1 MHTQRDWKRTID
13 RLWSA
18 AAIDYRQAA
27 LLAAEMARQ
36 SKDRA
41 LEHAASQALPSLRA
55 ACLKGADRRARD
67 LARRRLGAIRDVLH
81 ALDAPRFGKRRSV
94 EDVPPPEERHRRVLG
109 LPPGRRLF
117 GPEIHQA
124 YKRAAKTMH
133 PDAGGSEQAFLELS
147 AARDA
152 LMKGV

>member
-1 MHTQRDWKRTID
+1 MHRQRDWKRAVD

-18 AAIDYRQAA
+18 AALDYRQAA

-36 SKDRA
+36 SEDRA
-41 LEHAASQALPSLRA
+41 LAHAASQALPSLRG
-55 ACLKGADRRARD
+55 ACLKSTDRRARD

-81 ALDAPRFGKRRSV
+81 ALDAPRFGRRGSV
-94 EDVPPPEERHRRVLG
+94 EEALTSEERHRRMLG